1 MPKTSVFDNDVR
13 LALYRFFVR
22 EERAPVATEV
32 AAELDASPLEVEA
45 SFQRLADAHV
55 LVLTPG
61 TKYVSMANP
70 LSALPT
76 AFRAEVGGKSY
87 WANCIWDGL
96 GTVAMLGGT
105 GRVTARCADCSEALE
120 LDVRDGVVAS
130 SDYVVHYVVP
140 AARWWDDI
148 GST

>member
-1 MPKTSVFDNDVR
+1 MTETSVFDNDVR
-13 LALYRFFVR
+13 VALYRFFVR
-22 EERAPVATEV
+22 EERAPVAGEI
-32 AAELDASPLEVEA
+32 AAELGASPLDVEA

-61 TKYVSMANP
+61 TSYIAMANP

-76 AFRAEVGGKSY
+76 PFRAEVDGKRY
-87 WANCIWDGL
+87 WGNCIWDGL

-105 GRVTARCADCSEALE
+105 GRVTARCADCAEELE
-120 LDVRDGVVAS
+120 LDVRDHVVAAS
-130 SDYVVHYVVP
+130 EYVVHYAVP

-148 GST
+148 GFT

>member
-1 MPKTSVFDNDVR
+1 MTETSVFDNDVR
-13 LALYRFFVR
+13 VALYRFFVR
-22 EERAPVATEV
+22 EERAPVAAEV

-61 TKYVSMANP
+61 TKYISMANP

-76 AFRAEVGGKSY
+76 PFRVEVEGNRY
-87 WANCIWDGL
+87 WGNCIWDGL

-105 GRVTARCADCSEALE
+105 GRVAARCADCAEE
-120 LDVRDGVVAS
+120 F
-130 SDYVVHYVVP
+130 
-140 AARWWDDI
+140 
-148 GST
+148 

>member
-1 MPKTSVFDNDVR
+1 MTDTSVFDNDVR
-13 LALYRFFVR
+13 VALYRFFVR
-22 EERAPVATEV
+22 EERAPVAAEV
-32 AAELDASPLEVEA
+32 ASELEASPFDVEA
-45 SFQRLADAHV
+45 SFERLADVHV

-76 AFRAEVGGKSY
+76 PFRAKVDGKRY

-105 GRVTARCADCSEALE
+105 GRVTARCADCAEGLE
-120 LDVRDGVVAS
+120 LDVVDRVVTS
-130 SDYVVHYVVP
+130 TDFVVHYAVP

-148 GST
+148 GFT

>member
-1 MPKTSVFDNDVR
+1 MTETSVFDNDVR
-13 LALYRFFVR
+13 VTLSRFFVR
-22 EERAPVATEV
+22 EERAPVVAEV
-32 AAELDASPLEVEA
+32 AAELGASPLDVEA
-45 SFQRLADAHV
+45 SFRRLADAHV

-61 TKYVSMANP
+61 TKYISMANP

-76 AFRAEVGGKSY
+76 AFRVEVAGKRY
-87 WANCIWDGL
+87 WGNCIWDGL

-105 GRVTARCADCSEALE
+105 GRVTARCADCAEELE
-120 LDVRDGVVAS
+120 LDVRDRVVAS
-130 SDYVVHYVVP
+130 SDHVVHYAIP